1 MRRLLTALLV
11 SSLLALGACAAP
23 SSEGAHAAT
32 PPASEVRTATP
43 PADDMQPAT
52 PQPTRARAPEPVP
65 KERQAESTATTPVK
79 LDFAC
84 KTDTDCAVKNVGNC
98 CGAKPACVN
107 ANSPTD
113 PEGVKAECARKGMM
127 AMCGFKPIEG
137 CQCVQGQ
144 CKDKIAEVE
153 AVH

>member
-1 MRRLLTALLV
+1 MRHLLTALLV
-11 SSLLALGACAAP
+11 SSLLMVGACAAP
-23 SSEGAHAAT
+23 PSDGAMAAT
-32 PPASEVRTATP
+32 PVIDTTQPVP
-43 PADDMQPAT
+43 PEA
-52 PQPTRARAPEPVP
+52 TRARAPEPAP
-65 KERQAESTATTPVK
+65 KERHAEPAQAPVK
-79 LDFAC
+79 VDFSC
-84 KTDTDCAVKNVGNC
+84 RTDADCAVKNVGNC

-107 ANSPTD
+107 ADSPTD

-127 AMCGFKPIEG
+127 SMCGFKPVEG

>member
-1 MRRLLTALLV
+1 MRRLLTALLTVLQV
-11 SSLLALGACAAP
+11 SSLLALAACAAP
-23 SSEGAHAAT
+23 SSEGSHAAT
-32 PPASEVRTATP
+32 PPA
-43 PADDMQPAT
+43 ADA
-52 PQPTRARAPEPVP
+52 PQPTRVRAPEPTQ
-65 KERQAESTATTPVK
+65 KEVQSESANTPIK

-84 KTDTDCAVKNVGNC
+84 KTDSDCAVKNVGNC

-127 AMCGFKPIEG
+127 SVCGFKAIEG

-153 AVH
+153 MVH

>member
-11 SSLLALGACAAP
+11 SSLFALGACAAP
-23 SSEGAHAAT
+23 STGGAHAA
-32 PPASEVRTATP
+32 PPPS
-43 PADDMQPAT
+43 DDAQST
-52 PQPTRARAPEPVP
+52 RAPEPSP
-65 KERQAESTATTPVK
+65 KERQAESAGTPVK

-84 KTDTDCAVKNVGNC
+84 KTDSDCAVKNVGNC

-127 AMCGFKPIEG
+127 SMCGFKPIEG

-153 AVH
+153 MVR

>member
-23 SSEGAHAAT
+23 SPESARAAT
-32 PPASEVRTATP
+32 PEASDVRSAAPTT
-43 PADDMQPAT
+43 DDAAPQPA
-52 PQPTRARAPEPVP
+52 RARAPEPAP
-65 KERQAESTATTPVK
+65 KERQAEPARTPVK
-79 LDFAC
+79 LDFSC
-84 KTDTDCAVKNVGNC
+84 RTDGDCAVKNVGNC

-127 AMCGFKPIEG
+127 SMCGFKPVEG
-137 CQCVQGQ
+137 CQCVQGM

-153 AVH
+153 MVH

>member
-23 SSEGAHAAT
+23 APESAQAAT
-32 PPASEVRTATP
+32 PPAGEVRSATP
-43 PADDMQPAT
+43 APDDAAA
-52 PQPTRARAPEPVP
+52 QPTRVRAPEPAP
-65 KERQAESTATTPVK
+65 KERQADSTTTPVK

-84 KTDTDCAVKNVGNC
+84 KTDADCAVKNVGNC

-127 AMCGFKPIEG
+127 SMCGFKAIEG

>member
-1 MRRLLTALLV
+1 MRHLLTALLV
-11 SSLLALGACAAP
+11 SSLLILGACAAP
-23 SSEGAHAAT
+23 PADNAMAAT
-32 PPASEVRTATP
+32 PS
-43 PADDMQPAT
+43 ADAAQAA
-52 PQPTRARAPEPVP
+52 PQGTRARAPEPAP
-65 KERQAESTATTPVK
+65 KERHAEPARTPVK
-79 LDFAC
+79 VDFSC
-84 KTDTDCAVKNVGNC
+84 RTDADCAVKNVGNC

-127 AMCGFKPIEG
+127 SMCGFKPVEG

-153 AVH
+153 MVH

>member
-1 MRRLLTALLV
+1 MRFLLTALVV
-11 SSLLALGACAAP
+11 SSLLMLGACAAP
-23 SSEGAHAAT
+23 PAEGATAAT
-32 PPASEVRTATP
+32 PAADTAQSAP
-43 PADDMQPAT
+43 PEA
-52 PQPTRARAPEPVP
+52 TRARAPEPAP
-65 KERQAESTATTPVK
+65 KQRHAEPAQAPVK
-79 LDFAC
+79 VDFSC
-84 KTDTDCAVKNVGNC
+84 KTDADCAVKNVGNC

-127 AMCGFKPIEG
+127 SMCGFKPVEG

-153 AVH
+153 VVH

>member
-32 PPASEVRTATP
+32 PPASDSRTTTP
-43 PADDMQPAT
+43 AADDAQA
-52 PQPTRARAPEPVP
+52 PQPTRARAPEPAP
-65 KERQAESTATTPVK
+65 KTREAESAGKPIK

-84 KTDTDCAVKNVGNC
+84 KTDADCAVKNVGNC

-113 PEGVKAECARKGMM
+113 PEGVKAECARKGIM

-137 CQCVQGQ
+137 CQCVQGT

-153 AVH
+153 MVH

>member
-11 SSLLALGACAAP
+11 SSLLALAACAAP
-23 SSEGAHAAT
+23 HSQDAAAAT
-32 PPASEVRTATP
+32 PA
-43 PADDMQPAT
+43 ADAAQAAA
-52 PQPTRARAPEPVP
+52 PQPTRVRAPEPAP
-65 KERQAESTATTPVK
+65 KERQAEAAEQATPVK
-79 LDFAC
+79 LDFSC
-84 KTDTDCAVKNVGNC
+84 KADADCAVKNVGNC

>member
-11 SSLLALGACAAP
+11 SSLLALAACAP
-23 SSEGAHAAT
+23 HSENAIAAT
-32 PPASEVRTATP
+32 PASDA
-43 PADDMQPAT
+43 AQAAA
-52 PQPTRARAPEPVP
+52 PQPTRARAPEPAP
-65 KERQAESTATTPVK
+65 KERQAEPAGTPIK
-79 LDFAC
+79 LDFSC
-84 KTDTDCAVKNVGNC
+84 KTDADCAVKNVGNC

-127 AMCGFKPIEG
+127 AMCGFKAIEG
-137 CQCVQGQ
+137 CTCEQGQ

>member
-23 SSEGAHAAT
+23 SPEGAHAAT
-32 PPASEVRTATP
+32 PPASDVRTATP
-43 PADDMQPAT
+43 APDDTAA
-52 PQPTRARAPEPVP
+52 QPTRARAPEPAP
-65 KERQAESTATTPVK
+65 KERQAESAATPVK

-84 KTDTDCAVKNVGNC
+84 KTDSDCAVKNVGNC

-113 PEGVKAECARKGMM
+113 PEGVKAECARKGIM

-153 AVH
+153 MVH

>member
-11 SSLLALGACAAP
+11 SSLLALPACAAP
-23 SSEGAHAAT
+23 QPGSVASAT
-32 PPASEVRTATP
+32 PPTQDATTPSEDAQAAP
-43 PADDMQPAT
+43 PAV
-52 PQPTRARAPEPVP
+52 RARAPEPTP
-65 KERQAESTATTPVK
+65 KERQTESAGAPVK
-79 LDFAC
+79 LDFTC
-84 KTDTDCAVKNVGNC
+84 KSDADCAVKNVGNC

-127 AMCGFKPIEG
+127 SVCGFKAIEG

>member
-1 MRRLLTALLV
+1 MRHLLTALLV
-11 SSLLALGACAAP
+11 SSLLMLSACAAP
-23 SSEGAHAAT
+23 PADGAMAAT
-32 PPASEVRTATP
+32 PAADAAQPPAS
-43 PADDMQPAT
+43 QG
-52 PQPTRARAPEPVP
+52 TRARAPEPAP
-65 KERQAESTATTPVK
+65 KERRAEPAPTPVK
-79 LDFAC
+79 VDFSC
-84 KTDTDCAVKNVGNC
+84 RTDADCAVKNVGNC

-113 PEGVKAECARKGMM
+113 PQGVKAECARKGMM
-127 AMCGFKPIEG
+127 SVCGFKPVEG

>member
-23 SSEGAHAAT
+23 SSEGAHAAAPPSDDART
-32 PPASEVRTATP
+32 TAPASDQAQATA
-43 PADDMQPAT
+43 PA
-52 PQPTRARAPEPVP
+52 TRARAPEPTP
-65 KERQAESTATTPVK
+65 KERQAEPASTPVK

-84 KTDTDCAVKNVGNC
+84 KTDSDCAVKNVGNC

-113 PEGVKAECARKGMM
+113 PEGVQAECARKGMM
-127 AMCGFKPIEG
+127 SMCGFKPVEG

>member
-1 MRRLLTALLV
+1 MRHLLTGLLF
-11 SSLLALGACAAP
+11 SSLLLLGACAAP
-23 SSEGAHAAT
+23 PAGDAIAAT
-32 PPASEVRTATP
+32 PA
-43 PADDMQPAT
+43 ADAAQPAASSHG
-52 PQPTRARAPEPVP
+52 TRARAPEPAP
-65 KERQAESTATTPVK
+65 KERQAEPAQTPVK
-79 LDFAC
+79 VDFSC
-84 KTDTDCAVKNVGNC
+84 RTDADCAVKNVGNC

-107 ANSPTD
+107 ADSPTD

-127 AMCGFKPIEG
+127 SMCGFKPVEG

>member
-11 SSLLALGACAAP
+11 SSLLALAACAAP
-23 SSEGAHAAT
+23 SHEGAQAAV
-32 PPASEVRTATP
+32 PAASDVQTAP
-43 PADDMQPAT
+43 SAADDTQAAA
-52 PQPTRARAPEPVP
+52 QPTRARAPEPAP
-65 KERQAESTATTPVK
+65 KERAAGTPVK

-84 KTDTDCAVKNVGNC
+84 KTDSDCAVKNVGNC

-113 PEGVKAECARKGMM
+113 PAGVKAECARKGMM
-127 AMCGFKPIEG
+127 SVCGFKPIDG

-153 AVH
+153 MVH

>member
-1 MRRLLTALLV
+1 MRRLLNALPTALLV
-11 SSLLALGACAAP
+11 SSLLALAACAAP

-32 PPASEVRTATP
+32 PPA
-43 PADDMQPAT
+43 ADAQPAA
-52 PQPTRARAPEPVP
+52 PQPTRAPAPEPAP
-65 KERQAESTATTPVK
+65 KEVRSESANAPVK

-84 KTDTDCAVKNVGNC
+84 KTDSDCAVKNVGNC

-127 AMCGFKPIEG
+127 SMCGFKAIEG

-153 AVH
+153 MVH

>member
-11 SSLLALGACAAP
+11 SSLLALAACAAP
-23 SSEGAHAAT
+23 PSDNAMAAA
-32 PPASEVRTATP
+32 PASDAARPTA
-43 PADDMQPAT
+43 
-52 PQPTRARAPEPVP
+52 PQPTRARAPEPAP
-65 KERQAESTATTPVK
+65 KTRGAEPGNAPVK
-79 LDFAC
+79 MDFSC
-84 KTDTDCAVKNVGNC
+84 RTDADCAVKNVGNC

-113 PEGVKAECARKGMM
+113 PEGVKAECARKGIM

-153 AVH
+153 MVH

>member
-23 SSEGAHAAT
+23 SPGGAQATTSAQPDAAQ
-32 PPASEVRTATP
+32 ASGDAQTAT
-43 PADDMQPAT
+43 
-52 PQPTRARAPEPVP
+52 QPTRARAPAPAPKTREVEP
-65 KERQAESTATTPVK
+65 AGTPVK

-84 KTDTDCAVKNVGNC
+84 KTDADCAVKNVGNC

-113 PEGVKAECARKGMM
+113 PEGVKAECARKGIM
-127 AMCGFKPIEG
+127 AMCGFKPVEG

-153 AVH
+153 MVH

>member
-1 MRRLLTALLV
+1 MRAAFRERDRRHAC
-11 SSLLALGACAAP
+11 SGCGA
-23 SSEGAHAAT
+23 GHRT
-32 PPASEVRTATP
+32 PANARTG
-43 PADDMQPAT
+43 
-52 PQPTRARAPEPVP
+52 PEPAP
-65 KERQAESTATTPVK
+65 KERQAEPAGTPVK
-79 LDFAC
+79 LDFSC
-84 KTDTDCAVKNVGNC
+84 KTDADCAVKNVGNC

-127 AMCGFKPIEG
+127 AMCGFKAIEG
-137 CQCVQGQ
+137 CTCEQGQ

>member
-11 SSLLALGACAAP
+11 SSLFALGACAAP
-23 SSEGAHAAT
+23 APETAHAAA
-32 PPASEVRTATP
+32 PQASDARTATP
-43 PADDMQPAT
+43 APDDAAA
-52 PQPTRARAPEPVP
+52 QPTRARAPEPAP
-65 KERQAESTATTPVK
+65 KERQADSTVAPASTPVK

-84 KTDTDCAVKNVGNC
+84 KTDADCAVKNVGNC

-127 AMCGFKPIEG
+127 SMCGFKPIEG

>member
-1 MRRLLTALLV
+1 MRRLLNALLV
-11 SSLLALGACAAP
+11 MSLFAIASCAAP
-23 SSEGAHAAT
+23 PTDAAQAAT
-32 PPASEVRTATP
+32 PTQRTPA
-43 PADDMQPAT
+43 
-52 PQPTRARAPEPVP
+52 PQPEPKRVEAPAPV
-65 KERQAESTATTPVK
+65 ATGDAVT
-79 LDFAC
+79 LDFSCRSDA
-84 KTDTDCAVKNVGNC
+84 DCAVKNVGNC

-127 AMCGFKPIEG
+127 SMCGFKPVEG

-153 AVH
+153 LVH

>member
-1 MRRLLTALLV
+1 MRRLLTVLLV
-11 SSLLALGACAAP
+11 SSLLALAACAAP
-23 SSEGAHAAT
+23 SPEGARAAT
-32 PPASEVRTATP
+32 PTAGDVATPASDNAQ
-43 PADDMQPAT
+43 AAAQA
-52 PQPTRARAPEPVP
+52 TRARAPEPTP
-65 KERQAESTATTPVK
+65 KERQADSAQTPVK
-79 LDFAC
+79 LDFSC
-84 KTDTDCAVKNVGNC
+84 RTDADCAVKNVGNC

-153 AVH
+153 MVH